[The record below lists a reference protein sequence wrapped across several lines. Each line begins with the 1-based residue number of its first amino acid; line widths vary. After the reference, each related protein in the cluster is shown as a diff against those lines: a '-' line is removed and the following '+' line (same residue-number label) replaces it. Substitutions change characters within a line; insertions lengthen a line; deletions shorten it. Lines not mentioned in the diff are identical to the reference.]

1 MLIFLFPFTNL
12 NRFVRIL
19 GGSCNNEWIVEEET
33 DERIDDNDDN
43 DDDDMTSCI
52 QTNDEN
58 GSTRYINT

>member
-1 MLIFLFPFTNL
+1 MLIFLFPFTYL

-33 DERIDDNDDN
+33 DERIGDNG
-43 DDDDMTSCI
+43 DDMTSCI